1 MEQGREGETSTIEQR
16 KAMWESGELQKAI
29 AAPFLS
35 REAAVAIGRVLQKT
49 DVVLKSVL
57 KPEVV
62 AEFQTVLHNLGIT
75 VASPQMAKFL
85 TVIDGMSRATEN
97 VLRSPLME
105 YLMSDRGA
113 DLAPLVEGSG
123 TASVTIKA
131 SADARVISS
140 DKIEMERQIVGHL
153 QSGGSL
159 ENLSPAQWFH
169 FKSVLNLVKLIV
181 FYLATFDG
189 ARQQICTLQPKLL
202 PSMTSN
208 QIART
213 VRKTLCDVP
222 VDFFN
227 RFRSVKGEGVRL
239 RTEPRMN
246 APEVQVTLLD
256 RGLLEVLDS
265 SNRDWL
271 LVEVVA
277 EEGVEGW
284 ISRKY
289 THLIHR

>member
-1 MEQGREGETSTIEQR
+1 MEQGREGESSALEQR
-16 KAMWESGELQKAI
+16 KAMWESGELQQAI

-35 REAAVAIGRVLQKT
+35 RETAVVIGNALQKT
-49 DVVLKSVL
+49 DVVLKSML

-62 AEFQTVLHNLGIT
+62 AGFQTVLQNMGIT

-85 TVIDGMSRATEN
+85 TVIEGMSKATEN

-105 YLMSDRGA
+105 YLVSARDA
-113 DLAPLVEGSG
+113 DLAPLVDGFGS
-123 TASVTIKA
+123 ASVTIKA
-131 SADARVISS
+131 TADARVISP
-140 DKIEMERQIVGHL
+140 DKIELERQIVGHL
-153 QSGGSL
+153 QSGESL
-159 ENLSPAQWFH
+159 EKLSPAQWFH
-169 FKSVLNLVKLIV
+169 LKSVLNLIRLIV
-181 FYLATFDG
+181 FYLAAFDG

-227 RFRSVKGEGVRL
+227 RYRSVKGEGVRL
-239 RTEPRMN
+239 RAEPRMN
-246 APEVQVTLLD
+246 APEVQVTLQD

-271 LVEVVA
+271 LVAVVA